1 MPLLPRVLLAATFF
15 LGTGCS
21 GGDPAPSDA
30 AATPTPAQTVA
41 SGDVAPL
48 PARTA
53 HPLAATGDS
62 TVTVYKSP
70 TCGCC
75 RDWVQHMKDA
85 GFTVV
90 SVDTSDMN
98 AVKHTHGVSGD
109 IGSCH
114 TALVGGYVLEG
125 HVPAA
130 DVKRLLAER
139 PAIVGLAVPGMPV
152 GSPGMEGVYK
162 QKYDVVAFDRTGGR
176 SVFASY

>member
-1 MPLLPRVLLAATFF
+1 MPFLTRTALALTVLFAAAC
-15 LGTGCS
+15 G
-21 GGDPAPSDA
+21 SDA
-30 AATPTPAQTVA
+30 DGTTPRDASAAQAVA
-41 SGDVAPL
+41 SADVAPL

-53 HPLAATGDS
+53 HPPAMPADSS

-75 RDWVQHMKDA
+75 KDWVDHMRNE

-90 SVDTSDMN
+90 AIDTSDMN
-98 AVKHTHGVSGD
+98 RVKHAHGVTHD
-109 IGSCH
+109 LGSCH
-114 TALVGGYVLEG
+114 TATVGGYVLEG

-130 DVKRLLAER
+130 DVKRLLAQR
-139 PAIVGLAVPGMPV
+139 PAVVGLAVPGMPM
-152 GSPGMEGVYK
+152 GSPGMEGMYK